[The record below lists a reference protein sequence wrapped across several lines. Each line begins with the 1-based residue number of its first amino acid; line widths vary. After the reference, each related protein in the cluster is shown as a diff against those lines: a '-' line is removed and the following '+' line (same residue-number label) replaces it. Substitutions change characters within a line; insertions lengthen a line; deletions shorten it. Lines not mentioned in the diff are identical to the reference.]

1 MGFLLEK
8 SMIMKTDLQIQKDV
22 MDEIKWQPNL
32 TSSEIGVAVKDG
44 VVTLS
49 GQVDSFFKKIAA
61 ERAAKKVSGV
71 KAVAEDI
78 QVGVSPSFKKSDAEI
93 AAAALNALKWNSA
106 VQHERIKIEV
116 EDGVVRLEGEAD
128 WNFQRTEAKKSI
140 EKLQGVRMVLNFVTL
155 KPQVVPSDIEQKI
168 AAAFQ
173 RSASI
178 DSKAVRAEV
187 VGNKVILRGT
197 VHSFAEKQDAEN
209 AAWAA
214 SGVLSVENKL
224 DIEIPQMAF

>member
-1 MGFLLEK
+1 
-8 SMIMKTDLQIQKDV
+8 MKTDLQIQKDV

-32 TSSEIGVAVKDG
+32 SSSEIGVAVKNG

-49 GQVDSFFKKIAA
+49 GQVDSYLKK
-61 ERAAKKVSGV
+61 AAKKVSGV

-78 QVGVSPSFKKSDAEI
+78 QVGISSSFKKTDTEI
-93 AAAALNALKWNSA
+93 ATAALNALKWNSA
-106 VQHERIKIEV
+106 VQHERIKIAV

-140 EKLQGVRMVLNFVTL
+140 ENLQGVRMVLNLITI
-155 KPQVVPSDIEQKI
+155 KPQVVPADIEQKI

-178 DSKAVRAEV
+178 DSKAVTAEV
-187 VGNKVILRGT
+187 IGSKVILRGT

-214 SGVLSVENKL
+214 SGVLTVENKL
-224 DIEIPQMAF
+224 EIEIPQMAF